1 MDSTRRM
8 NVIAGMGI
16 AAKTIGVKKTYMYL
30 RY

>member
-1 MDSTRRM
+1 M